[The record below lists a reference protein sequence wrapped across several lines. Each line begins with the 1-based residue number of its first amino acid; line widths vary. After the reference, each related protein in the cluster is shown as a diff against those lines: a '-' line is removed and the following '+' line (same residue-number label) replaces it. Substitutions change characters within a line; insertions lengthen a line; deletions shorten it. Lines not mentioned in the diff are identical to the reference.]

1 MQIQNL
7 CLLALFIAI
16 FSSHTTSAARFNFEH
31 FDGSN
36 LVFLGDA
43 ELGSTA
49 DGSSLSGAL
58 SMTRDTSRFSHGQGK
73 YASEIPFKP
82 SNTSSSTYSFKT
94 SFTFS
99 ISPRRKTNPAPGHGL
114 AFIVVPTIDNDS
126 AAGKG
131 FIGLLNRTNNG
142 NPNNHVFAV
151 EFDVFQDKN
160 LGDINDNHVGI
171 DINSV
176 KSTVSEKAG
185 YWVQTRTGEG
195 KKVWEFKELKLSSVE
210 RHDIWTWRFE
220 NNAPKETKPVQSAQ
234 AKVPIDEQFRVVNEG
249 DYTDYSPIEY
259 SADVRGFR
267 PFNDN
272 FRLCFYNTTPNAYTL
287 ALRIGNRA
295 QESTLRWVWEANRD
309 SPVKEDATLTFGED
323 GNLVLA
329 EADGRVVWQTNTA
342 NKNAVG
348 IKILEN
354 GNMVIY

>member
-1 MQIQNL
+1 MKTSIT
-7 CLLALFIAI
+7 FAI
-16 FSSHTTSAARFNFEH
+16 FLTLSIF
-31 FDGSN
+31 
-36 LVFLGDA
+36 
-43 ELGSTA
+43 
-49 DGSSLSGAL
+49 SL
-58 SMTRDTSRFSHGQGK
+58 
-73 YASEIPFKP
+73 
-82 SNTSSSTYSFKT
+82 
-94 SFTFS
+94 
-99 ISPRRKTNPAPGHGL
+99 
-114 AFIVVPTIDNDS
+114 
-126 AAGKG
+126 
-131 FIGLLNRTNNG
+131 
-142 NPNNHVFAV
+142 
-151 EFDVFQDKN
+151 
-160 LGDINDNHVGI
+160 
-171 DINSV
+171 
-176 KSTVSEKAG
+176 
-185 YWVQTRTGEG
+185 TG
-195 KKVWEFKELKLSSVE
+195 
-210 RHDIWTWRFE
+210 
-220 NNAPKETKPVQSAQ
+220 AQ

-354 GNMVIY
+354 GNMVIYDSNGSSYGRALIHRPIHFLSDSL

>member
-16 FSSHTTSAARFNFEH
+16 FTSHTTSAARFNFEH

-58 SMTRDTSRFSHGQGK
+58 SMTRDSPPFSHGQGL
-73 YASEIPFKP
+73 YTGEIPFKL
-82 SNTSSSTYSFKT
+82 SNSSSTTYSFKT

-99 ISPRRKTNPAPGHGL
+99 ISPRRKSNPSPGHGL
-114 AFIVVPTIDNDS
+114 AFIVVPSIDNDG

-131 FIGLLNRTNNG
+131 FLGLLNRTNNG

-151 EFDVFQDKN
+151 EFDVFQDKD

-185 YWVQTRTGEG
+185 FWVQTRTGEG
-195 KKVWEFKELKLSSVE
+195 KKVWEFKKLKLSSGDKYKSWVEYDNVTKLVTVTIAPAYLSKPKKPLIETQIDLSKVFLGNMFTGFAGSMGREVE

-220 NNAPKETKPVQSAQ
+220 NNAPKETKPVQS
-234 AKVPIDEQFRVVNEG
+234 G
-249 DYTDYSPIEY
+249 
-259 SADVRGFR
+259 
-267 PFNDN
+267 
-272 FRLCFYNTTPNAYTL
+272 
-287 ALRIGNRA
+287 
-295 QESTLRWVWEANRD
+295 
-309 SPVKEDATLTFGED
+309 
-323 GNLVLA
+323 
-329 EADGRVVWQTNTA
+329 
-342 NKNAVG
+342 
-348 IKILEN
+348 
-354 GNMVIY
+354 